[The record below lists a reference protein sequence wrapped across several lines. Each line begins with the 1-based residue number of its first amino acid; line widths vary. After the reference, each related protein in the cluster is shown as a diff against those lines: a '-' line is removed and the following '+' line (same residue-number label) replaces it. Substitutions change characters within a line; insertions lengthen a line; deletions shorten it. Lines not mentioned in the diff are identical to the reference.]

1 MNSDR
6 VFTMGKI
13 PAPLPG
19 DLLYARN
26 HMWAKPMDGVLRHG
40 FTSYAILLMKDVY
53 FLEWHLEEADEVSA
67 LQEIGHI
74 ETSKAESSLY
84 SPAGGK
90 VVRFNKKLLD
100 DPSTINTDGYGE
112 GWLYDLEGGSE
123 TFMDVA
129 DYLKYLEDN
138 WEKTQVVL
146 KGKMNQI
153 DDSEDGAE

>member
-1 MNSDR
+1 MSVDL

-19 DLLYARN
+19 NLLYARN
-26 HMWAKPMDGVLRHG
+26 HMWAKPVDGSLRHG

-53 FLEWHLEEADEVSA
+53 FLEWHLEEGDEVGA

-84 SPAGGK
+84 CPAGGK

-100 DPSTINTDGYGE
+100 DPATINTDGYGE
-112 GWLYDLEGGSE
+112 GWLFDLEGGTESY
-123 TFMDVA
+123 MDA
-129 DYLKYLEDN
+129 PAYLKYLEDN

-153 DDSEDGAE
+153 DDSEDGRE

>member
-1 MNSDR
+1 MSADLA
-6 VFTMGKI
+6 FTMGKI

-19 DLLYARN
+19 NLLYARN
-26 HMWAKPMDGVLRHG
+26 HMWVKLVDGVLRHG

-53 FLEWHLEEADEVSA
+53 FLEWHLEEGDTVDS

-84 SPAGGK
+84 SPSGGK
-90 VVRFNKKLLD
+90 LLRFNKKLLD
-100 DPSTINTDGYGE
+100 DPSAINTDGYGE
-112 GWLYDLEGGSE
+112 GWLFDLEGTTE
-123 TFMDVA
+123 NYMDGKS
-129 DYLKYLEDN
+129 YLKYLEDN

-153 DDSEDGAE
+153 DDSEDGRE